1 MFPPQARYACAH
13 SPHMNPP
20 TQPSRNLK
28 RHSRLLVLVVHDPR
42 RAAPRFTA
50 LLLLTRPPYCA
61 PSETTVSLLLL
72 LLLLSLKMSQDQV
85 GGQTSRHRAQPSA
98 HAAPLPGFTGV
109 ACLGIN
115 GLNCSWGDFGDGMG
129 GRGKIGRS
137 VGVLFTPP
145 GAGRRVSPGGAAA
158 DRTQGWDGEGGR
170 LDGVYKSV
178 GTCLSL
184 HRVGLGWKPRGG
196 IQRQDAQAQQGPS
209 ALSSEWWA
217 RRDTHYLRI
226 FVVAGMRWI
235 MLFREAGLIPRDPP

>member
-1 MFPPQARYACAH
+1 MRKEVVAEHDPKVSITVFPPQARYACAH

-20 TQPSRNLK
+20 TQPSRSLK

-72 LLLLSLKMSQDQV
+72 LLLLSPKMSQDQV

-115 GLNCSWGDFGDGMG
+115 GLNCSWGDFGDGRG
-129 GRGKIGRS
+129 GSREDWEECGRS
-137 VGVLFTPP
+137 FHATR
-145 GAGRRVSPGGAAA
+145 GRAPC
-158 DRTQGWDGEGGR
+158 E
-170 LDGVYKSV
+170 
-178 GTCLSL
+178 
-184 HRVGLGWKPRGG
+184 PRGG
-196 IQRQDAQAQQGPS
+196 GSSRQDS
-209 ALSSEWWA
+209 
-217 RRDTHYLRI
+217 
-226 FVVAGMRWI
+226 GMGW
-235 MLFREAGLIPRDPP
+235 